1 MGKSTYHTMGGE
13 HFLSSGEKINM
24 YHTCTIDNF
33 LQILLVFYS
42 LNIEQ
47 MQNLVS
53 SVDPLF
59 TTLCEVIQLLLT
71 SDFYGAKYH
80 WLTKLCDLSPTSG
93 NKILNSFG
101 TDKQLIMYPL
111 WNTFLQEL
119 PVRVLLFG
127 VLPVRQINSCKR

>member
-1 MGKSTYHTMGGE
+1 MIKESTRNGKRCLSYHGEEIIPWGGE
-13 HFLSSGEKINM
+13 HFLSSDEKINM
-24 YHTCTIDNF
+24 HHTCTIDNF

-71 SDFYGAKYH
+71 TDFYGAKYH
-80 WLTKLCDLSPTSG
+80 WLTTQLI
-93 NKILNSFG
+93 ILNSFG

-111 WNTFLQEL
+111 RNIFCIFCSSR
-119 PVRVLLFG
+119 PAFRSIA
-127 VLPVRQINSCKR
+127 R